1 VGGEGDVAIAVAV
14 LDDYQGVAQAYA
26 DWSTVPGGADVHA
39 FRDHIADPDDLV
51 AALAPFPVVVAMRER
66 TPFPRDVLERL
77 PELKLLVTTGPV
89 NAAIDVAAAR
99 ERGVEVA
106 GTGGLL
112 SNTVELTWAL
122 LLALVKKLPQETAAV
137 RSGRWQTV
145 VGGDLAGRTLGL
157 VGLGRIGG
165 QMATIAAVF
174 GMDVI
179 AWSTNLD
186 AAKAAE
192 QGARYVAKD
201 ELFARADVVSIH
213 LQLSERTRGI
223 VGGAELAAMKPTAYL
238 VNTSRGPIV
247 DEEALAATLAAGTI
261 AGAGLDTFGT
271 EPLPAGHPFR
281 MLPNVIATPHVGYV
295 SERCYE
301 IFWRDIVEDVAA
313 WVAGAPVRPVR

>member
-1 VGGEGDVAIAVAV
+1 MTIRVAV
-14 LDDYQGVAQAYA
+14 LDDYQGVAEAYA
-26 DWSTVPGGADVHA
+26 DWGTVPGGVELQA
-39 FRDHIADPDDLV
+39 FRDHIADEDALV

-66 TPFPRDVLERL
+66 TPFPRSVLERL
-77 PELKLLVTTGPV
+77 PELRLLVTTGPV

-99 ERGVEVA
+99 ERGVEVS
-106 GTGGLL
+106 GTGGML

-122 LLALVKKLPQETAAV
+122 LLALVKRLPEETAAV

-165 QMATIAAVF
+165 QMATIAGAF

-186 AAKAAE
+186 AATAQEK
-192 QGARYVAKD
+192 GARRVDKA
-201 ELFARADVVSIH
+201 ELFATADVVSVH

-223 VGGAELAAMKPTAYL
+223 VGAAELAAMKPSAYL

-247 DEEALAATLAAGTI
+247 DEDALAAALAAGTI

-281 MLPNVIATPHVGYV
+281 TLPNVIATPHVGYV
-295 SERCYE
+295 SEGCYR

-313 WVAGAPVRPVR
+313 WVAGNPIRPVQ

>member
-1 VGGEGDVAIAVAV
+1 MAIAVAV
-14 LDDYQGVAQAYA
+14 LDDYQGVAHAYA
-26 DWSTVPGGADVHA
+26 DWATVPGGADVHA
-39 FRDHIADPDDLV
+39 FRDHIADPDELV

-66 TPFPRDVLERL
+66 TPFPRAVLERL
-77 PELKLLVTTGPV
+77 PELRLLVTTGPV

-99 ERGVEVA
+99 ELGVEVS
-106 GTGGLL
+106 GTGGML

-122 LLALVKKLPQETAAV
+122 VLGLVKRLPEETAAV
-137 RSGRWQTV
+137 RGGRWQTV
-145 VGGDLAGRTLGL
+145 VGGDLAARTLGL

-165 QMATIAAVF
+165 QMAAIGAAF

-186 AAKAAE
+186 AEAAAAK
-192 QGARYVAKD
+192 GARYVGKD
-201 ELFARADVVSIH
+201 ELFASADVVSIH
-213 LQLSERTRGI
+213 LQLSDRTRGL
-223 VGGAELAAMKPTAYL
+223 VGAADLARMKPSAYL

-247 DEEALAATLAAGTI
+247 DEDALAAALAAGTI

-281 MLPNVIATPHVGYV
+281 TLANVIATPHVGYV
-295 SERCYE
+295 SERCYG

-313 WVAGAPVRPVR
+313 WVAGSPIRPVR

>member
-1 VGGEGDVAIAVAV
+1 MAIAVAV

-26 DWSTVPGGADVHA
+26 DWDSVPGGADVHA
-39 FRDHIADPDDLV
+39 FRHHMADPDELV

-66 TPFPRDVLERL
+66 TPFPRTVLERL
-77 PELKLLVTTGPV
+77 PGLRLLVTTGPV

-99 ERGVEVA
+99 ELGVEVS
-106 GTGGLL
+106 GTGGML

-122 LLALVKKLPQETAAV
+122 ILALVKRLPEETAAV
-137 RSGRWQTV
+137 RSGAWQTV

-157 VGLGRIGG
+157 VGLGRIGAS
-165 QMATIAAVF
+165 MATIAGAF

-186 AAKAAE
+186 ADTAAAK
-192 QGARYVAKD
+192 GARYVARD
-201 ELFARADVVSIH
+201 ELFTTADVVSIH
-213 LQLSERTRGI
+213 LQLSDRTRGL
-223 VGGAELAAMKPTAYL
+223 VGAAELGRMKASAYL

-247 DEEALAATLAAGTI
+247 DEDALAAALAARTI

-271 EPLPAGHPFR
+271 EPLPDGHPFR
-281 MLPNVIATPHVGYV
+281 TLPNVIATPHVGYV

-301 IFWRDIVEDVAA
+301 IFWREIVEDVAA
-313 WVAGAPVRPVR
+313 WVAGAPIRPVR

>member
-1 VGGEGDVAIAVAV
+1 MRLRVAV
-14 LDDYQGVAQAYA
+14 LDDYQGVAEAYA
-26 DWSTVPGGADVHA
+26 DWSTVPGGVDLHT
-39 FRDHIADPDDLV
+39 FRDHMADPAELV

-66 TPFPRDVLERL
+66 TPFHRDVLERL
-77 PELKLLVTTGPV
+77 PELRLLVTTGPV

-99 ERGVEVA
+99 ELGIEVS
-106 GTGGLL
+106 GTGGML

-122 LLALVKKLPQETAAV
+122 LLALVKRLPEETAAV
-137 RSGRWQTV
+137 RGGRWQTV

-157 VGLGRIGG
+157 LGLGRIGG
-165 QMATIAAVF
+165 AMATIGGAF

-186 AAKAAE
+186 AATAAE
-192 QGARYVAKD
+192 KGARYVGKD
-201 ELFARADVVSIH
+201 ELFASADVLSVH

-223 VGGAELAAMKPTAYL
+223 VGAAELAAMKPSAYL

-247 DEEALAATLAAGTI
+247 DEDALAEALAAGRI

-281 MLPNVIATPHVGYV
+281 TLPNVVATPHVGYV

-301 IFWRDIVEDVAA
+301 IFWREIVEDVAA